1 MKTQRAAGQRPAL
14 PKRQSKARCAAGRPT
29 RPRRQNEKRGGSE
42 RTRPFPVV
50 PAAGRQLHGG
60 KIRLAAGQRPALPKQ
75 QSKARCAAGRPTRP
89 RRRNEKRDG
98 SERIRPF
105 PVVPAA
111 GRQLRDEDPTGSRP
125 AAGSTETAVK
135 GQMCGW
141 QASAAPAANEKRGGS
156 ARIRPFLVVPAAG
169 RQLRDEDPTGSRPAA
184 GSTETAVKGQMC
196 GWQANAAPAAK

>member
-141 QASAAPAANEKRGGS
+141 QASACRPRAGNYAMKTQRAAGQRPALPKQQS
-156 ARIRPFLVVPAAG
+156 KARCAAG
-169 RQLRDEDPTGSRPAA
+169 RPARPRRQMKKGAGPRGSVPF
-184 GSTETAVKGQMC
+184 
-196 GWQANAAPAAK
+196 W